1 MFAVS
6 PSGLIEARA
15 ASRSLRAIE
24 YARVKGLPLLFDAFL
39 PDSDEA
45 TAAVIIVHG
54 GGWVR
59 GDRHTDVQPLFGP
72 LAGAGIAWFSIDYR
86 LATNVMDFGVAVA
99 DVQAA
104 IHFIKARASEY
115 NVNPNRLAVIGESAG
130 GQLAAMAILTGG
142 SKASANAFVGLYT
155 PSDLVSL
162 MKEAHY
168 LPADLRKFVIG
179 TPWEKLVLSRVAKLS
194 PLQNLAPCMPPT
206 LLIHGTSDPLVPFSQ
221 SIALCDRINK
231 SGGQCELY
239 AVRNAGHGIR
249 WWDNQAYKA
258 KLVDWLRSY

>member
-6 PSGLIEARA
+6 PSGVVEVSGA
-15 ASRSLRAIE
+15 RSLQNIE
-24 YARVKGLPLLFDAFL
+24 YARVKGSSLLLDASLPN
-39 PDSDEA
+39 SRNA

-59 GDRHTDVQPLFGP
+59 GDRRTDVQPLFAP
-72 LAGAGIAWFSIDYR
+72 LTDAGIAWFSIDYR

-104 IHFIKARASEY
+104 IQFIKAHAGEY
-115 NVNPNRLAVIGESAG
+115 NINPNRLAIIGESAG

-142 SKASANAFVGLYT
+142 STASVNAFVGLYT

-168 LPADLRKFVIG
+168 LPADLRNFVIG
-179 TPWEKLVLSRVAKLS
+179 TPWEKLVLSRISKLS
-194 PLQNLAPCMPPT
+194 PLQNLAPGMPPT
-206 LLIHGTSDPLVPFSQ
+206 LLIHGTADPLVPFSQ
-221 SIALCDRINK
+221 SVALCDRINK
-231 SGGQCELY
+231 SGGHCELY
-239 AVRNAGHGIR
+239 PVQNAGHGIR
-249 WWDNQAYKA
+249 WWSDGNYKA
-258 KLVDWLRSY
+258 KLVEWLRNY